1 MKNDEFVN
9 ISVVFEYFLL
19 QMRGDNMEL
28 LVQAGFFLN
37 PILAI
42 VFCLNLVALIK
53 KVSSDSNAGT
63 SKNTF
68 WMTISAT
75 YIIFSI
81 TWLLMFLL

>member
-1 MKNDEFVN
+1 MEFL
-9 ISVVFEYFLL
+9 I
-19 QMRGDNMEL
+19 
-28 LVQAGFFLN
+28 QAGLFLN

-53 KVSSDSNAGT
+53 KVSSDSNAST

-75 YIIFSI
+75 YIMFSI
-81 TWLLMFLL
+81 TWMFLL